1 MMNLKS
7 IEMWIRFIQNNV
19 KKDDEYAI
27 CQSMLD
33 LIDKRPDFLEMQ
45 TEAFNLMKRQNQDKD
60 VFTMR
65 MLEDR
70 EYLSG
75 NEYSVFDYLIRNMSQ
90 DNTVMLVPKEDFKR
104 LKISR
109 ATYDRTLNGLVK
121 KDYITKIPK
130 SNIDGHTS
138 KEVRYYMINPVKA
151 SKRNVAGR
159 NKLIG
164 KYKLIRGIEYTDTV
178 IEPQSENYHTMTSK
192 IRVKFTYE
200 DEKKEIYLDVNSIT
214 DDDNELEQNKKALT
228 DDVPHTSARTNT
240 STNILQ
246 QSE

>member
-1 MMNLKS
+1 MNLKS
-7 IEMWIRFIQNNV
+7 IEMWIRFVQNNV

-75 NEYSVFDYLIRNMSQ
+75 NEYNIFDYLIRNMSQ

-104 LKISR
+104 LKMSR
-109 ATYDRTLNGLVK
+109 ATYDRTLNSLVK

-130 SNIDGHTS
+130 SNIDGFTS

-164 KYKLIRGIEYTDTV
+164 KYKLIRGIEYTDTE
-178 IEPQSENYHTMTSK
+178 IEPQSESYSMFTSRIK
-192 IRVKFTYE
+192 IVFFYE
-200 DEKKEIYLDVNSIT
+200 GEKKELYLDVNSIL
-214 DDDNELEQNKKALT
+214 DDNDNLEQNRKALA
-228 DDVPHTSARTNT
+228 DDVPHTSARTDT
-240 STNILQ
+240 STNSIP
-246 QSE
+246 QSN